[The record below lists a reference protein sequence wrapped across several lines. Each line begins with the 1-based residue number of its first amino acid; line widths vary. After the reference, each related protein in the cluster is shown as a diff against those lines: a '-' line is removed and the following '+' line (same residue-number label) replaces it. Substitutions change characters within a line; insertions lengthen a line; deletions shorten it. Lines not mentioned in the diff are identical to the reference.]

1 MAANGSCLLLLAI
14 LLFAETAA
22 AQHESTLSAIR
33 EGHWLEVR
41 GDYAGDGR
49 FAAQRVDI
57 IPSQRY
63 EVIIGTVSERGKEES
78 FKLLDRS
85 VEVVDKTDF
94 DKLDPDKIVGQRVKV
109 EAYYLGGN
117 RLEAREVSPRGEG
130 RERIVGRADRVRTV
144 ADGLQV
150 SIMNFTVVIPG
161 ELMVGHENPLESYA
175 LSEARTQPMS
185 GESRNEDDQFGQGM
199 RITENLLF
207 AGLLEGRW
215 TGENNFDLNDRRAR
229 DRQDTEGSA
238 RARLIYR
245 PTDSFIGV
253 AELRYQGQDRS
264 DDEDGDFY
272 EDETGL
278 GETFAY
284 LIDPFKWNL
293 DVQLGRI
300 DFDDEREW
308 LYDQNLDGLRL
319 FHFNRFF
326 VTEFSVTTTL
336 SNGSPRDQEALNTMV
351 YVSNGDEDRHLAA
364 YLIHRDFDLPLP
376 EQRTHVGI
384 RAYGE
389 WLPNSEGWLEVARMT
404 GDVGALDAAGW
415 GFDAGNTFLFRSGFN
430 FTLAYAW
437 GEGDDSA
444 SPRVEDFRQT
454 GFQDNNAKFGGVTSF
469 RYYGELS
476 DPELANLGI
485 TTLGVGYLFPARIS
499 LDLVG
504 HRYRQDRLSRRW
516 STSEIDRRPNG
527 VDRDLGWEVDLI
539 FGWRTHPSWDLELI
553 GAWFRPGEA
562 FVDGDDAFLGKVQLR
577 YRF

>member
-1 MAANGSCLLLLAI
+1 LLLAV
-14 LLFAETAA
+14 LLFAENAA
-22 AQHESTLSAIR
+22 AQHESPLSGIR

-49 FAAQRVDI
+49 FVAQRVDLVHK
-57 IPSQRY
+57 QRY
-63 EVIIGTVSERGKEES
+63 EVVIGTVSERGKKGS
-78 FKLLDRS
+78 FMLLDRS
-85 VEVVDKTDF
+85 IEVVDKTDF
-94 DKLDPDKIVGQRVKV
+94 DKLDPDEIVGQRVKV
-109 EAYYLGGN
+109 EGYYLGAN
-117 RLEAREVSPRGEG
+117 RLTAREVSPRGEG
-130 RERIVGRADRVRTV
+130 RERIVGRVNRVRTV

-150 SIMNFTVVIPG
+150 SIMNFAVFIPG
-161 ELMVGHENPLESYA
+161 ELRVGHESPLASYP
-175 LSEARTQPMS
+175 LSEERTRPMS
-185 GESRNEDDQFGQGM
+185 IESHNEDDTFGQGI
-199 RITENLLF
+199 RITDNLLF

-215 TGENNFDLNDRRAR
+215 TGENDFNLNDRRAR

-253 AELRYQGQDRS
+253 AELRYQGLERN
-264 DDEDGDFY
+264 DDEDGRFY
-272 EDETGL
+272 EDETRL

-284 LIDPFKWNL
+284 WIDPFKWNL
-293 DVQLGRI
+293 DFQLGRI

-308 LYDQNLDGLRL
+308 LYDQNLDGFRL

-336 SNGSPRDQEALNTMV
+336 SNGSPRDQDALNTIL

-364 YLIHRDFDLPLP
+364 YLIHRDFDLAVP
-376 EQRTHVGI
+376 EKHTHAGI

-389 WLPNSEGWLEVARMT
+389 WLPNSESWLEVARMT
-404 GDVGALDAAGW
+404 GELGALDTGGW
-415 GFDAGNTFLFRSGFN
+415 GFDAGNTFLFRNGFN

-437 GEGDDSA
+437 GEGDDSS

-454 GFQDNNAKFGGVTSF
+454 GFADNNAKLGGVTSF

-485 TTLGVGYLFPARIS
+485 MTVGIGFLFPSRIS

-504 HRYRQDRLSRRW
+504 HHYRQDKLSPRW
-516 STSEIDRRPNG
+516 STSEIDRRPSG
-527 VDRDLGWEVDLI
+527 IDRDLGWEVDFI
-539 FGWRTHPSWDLELI
+539 FGWRTLPSWDLELI
-553 GAWFRPGEA
+553 GGWFRPGEA
-562 FVDGDDAFLGKVQLR
+562 FVDGDDAFLAKVQLR